1 MTLLRT
7 RKRKSLA
14 SDIGAS
20 PSKDIVPFPRKRE
33 SMAKVVSERRWL
45 KSWTPGQVGGDNV
58 LRGGRSIIML
68 TSGSKPERIEAG
80 TGKMPRHVAIIMDGN
95 GRWAK
100 KRMLPRAMGHK
111 RGVETVRKIV
121 RAAGEL
127 GLEALSLYA
136 FSSENWKRPE
146 DEINDLMGLMRE
158 FIKSDLDEF
167 AANDVRL
174 KIIGNYKALAPDIV
188 DMLEESI
195 ARTSQN
201 TRTTLAVAL
210 NYGAQDELARAAR
223 SAAAQGEIT
232 VESIEAN
239 LDTAGLPPLDLL
251 IRTSGEQRLSNF
263 MLWQAAYAE
272 FWFTDTLWPDFS
284 KDELA
289 QALTEF
295 STRERRYGGR

>member
-1 MTLLRT
+1 
-7 RKRKSLA
+7 
-14 SDIGAS
+14 
-20 PSKDIVPFPRKRE
+20 
-33 SMAKVVSERRWL
+33 MAVAEA
-45 KSWTPGQVGGDNV
+45 Q
-58 LRGGRSIIML
+58 
-68 TSGSKPERIEAG
+68 ERIAAG

-111 RGVETVRKIV
+111 RGVETVRNIV

-127 GLEALSLYA
+127 GLETLSLYA

-146 DEINDLMGLMRE
+146 DEISDLMGLMRD

-167 AANDVRL
+167 ASNDVRL

-188 DMLEESI
+188 EMLEESI
-195 ARTSQN
+195 ARTAKNS
-201 TRTTLAVAL
+201 RTTLAVAL
-210 NYGAQDELARAAR
+210 NYGAQDEIVRAAR
-223 SAAAQGEIT
+223 AAAAQGEIS
-232 VESIEAN
+232 EAAIEAN
-239 LDTAGLPPLDLL
+239 LDTANLPPLDLL

-272 FWFTDTLWPDFS
+272 FWFTDTLWPDFN

-289 QALTEF
+289 AALDAF
-295 STRERRYGGR
+295 ARRERRFGGR